1 MWPLSSPHQASCG
14 LDVSVFR
21 KLSDYVALAA
31 AVKASKADSSCKA
44 APAEW
49 LSEVSEP
56 VKGVMSAMQQMA
68 SVAVQSNEQ
77 KDSSHARLVQ
87 SMTPDAL
94 LACGEYYMQLPILI
108 CCVMVLCTDAQN
120 VAAIVDNSI
129 VNVPLSLAQVSVC
142 SGHCTL
148 ISNNNAFDMPGCR
161 TARFASAS
169 VNGKCNLGAQ
179 H

>member
-31 AVKASKADSSCKA
+31 AVKASKADSSRKA

-56 VKGVMSAMQQMA
+56 VKDAMSAMQQMA

-94 LACGEYYMQLPILI
+94 LACGESLHQAAVPSQ
-108 CCVMVLCTDAQN
+108 VVVLLHRRMTW
-120 VAAIVDNSI
+120 
-129 VNVPLSLAQVSVC
+129 
-142 SGHCTL
+142 H
-148 ISNNNAFDMPGCR
+148 
-161 TARFASAS
+161 
-169 VNGKCNLGAQ
+169 
-179 H
+179 